1 MTKGEK
7 NNVPKIL
14 QVARFTTPIK
24 VEEAKNITW
33 QDAHVKKEPVS
44 LSSAQSKI
52 MDALGKFS
60 EPLTTAEIAACLNL
74 KHSSNVRPTILE
86 LMKLGLVFVR
96 EETAEERSSRAGG
109 KPVRRGMAAY
119 LYSTSNPVP
128 SRSASEL
135 VPGVIFVDRPG
146 IPWTKTKKENR
157 EKKQS
162 SLPTTDTSQGQMID
176 YLVQKIVDERTTEI
190 QKELDST
197 KAELNRLRDFLKSAI

>member
-24 VEEAKNITW
+24 IEEAKNITW

-60 EPLTTAEIAACLNL
+60 EPLTTAEIAACMNL
-74 KHSSNVRPTILE
+74 KNSSNVRPTILE

-96 EETAEERSSRAGG
+96 EETAEERSARAGG
-109 KPVRRGMAAY
+109 RPVRRGMAAY
-119 LYSTSNPVP
+119 LHSTSNPVP
-128 SRSASEL
+128 SRSTAEL
-135 VPGVIFVDRPG
+135 VPGVTFVDRTG
-146 IPWTKTKKENR
+146 IPWTKTKK

-162 SLPTTDTSQGQMID
+162 SLPTTDAFQGQMID
-176 YLVQKIVDERTTEI
+176 YLVQKLVDERTAEI
-190 QKELDST
+190 QKELDAT
-197 KAELNRLRDFLKSAI
+197 KAELQRLRDFLKSAI

>member
-33 QDAHVKKEPVS
+33 QDAHVKEEPVS
-44 LSSAQSKI
+44 LSSAQRKI

-60 EPLTTAEIAACLNL
+60 EPLTTAELAACMNL
-74 KHSSNVRPTILE
+74 KNSSNVRPTILE

-96 EETAEERSSRAGG
+96 EETAEERSARAGG
-109 KPVRRGMAAY
+109 RPVRRGMAAY
-119 LYSTSNPVP
+119 LHSTSSPVP
-128 SRSASEL
+128 SRSTAEL
-135 VPGVIFVDRPG
+135 VPGVTFIDRAG
-146 IPWTKTKKENR
+146 IPWTKTKK

-162 SLPTTDTSQGQMID
+162 SLPTTDASQGQMID
-176 YLVQKIVDERTTEI
+176 YLVQKIVDERTAEI
-190 QKELDST
+190 QKELDAT
-197 KAELNRLRDFLKSAI
+197 KAELQRLRDFLKSAI

>member
-1 MTKGEK
+1 M
-7 NNVPKIL
+7 PKIL

-24 VEEAKNITW
+24 IEEAKNTTW
-33 QDAHVKKEPVS
+33 QDAHVKEEPVS

-52 MDALGKFS
+52 MNALGKFS

-86 LMKLGLVFVR
+86 LMKLGLIFVR

-162 SLPTTDTSQGQMID
+162 SLLTTDAAQGQMID
-176 YLVQKIVDERTTEI
+176 YLVQKIVDERTAEI
-190 QKELDST
+190 QKELDAT
-197 KAELNRLRDFLKSAI
+197 KAELQRLRDFLKSAI

>member
-1 MTKGEK
+1 M
-7 NNVPKIL
+7 PKIL

-24 VEEAKNITW
+24 IEEAKNITW
-33 QDAHVKKEPVS
+33 QDAHVKEEPVS

-60 EPLTTAEIAACLNL
+60 EPLTTAEIAACLSL
-74 KHSSNVRPTILE
+74 KNSSNVRPTILE

-146 IPWTKTKKENR
+146 IPWTKTKKESR

-162 SLPTTDTSQGQMID
+162 SLLTTDTSQGQMID
-176 YLVQKIVDERTTEI
+176 YLVQKIVDERTAEI
-190 QKELDST
+190 QKELDAT
-197 KAELNRLRDFLKSAI
+197 NAELQRLRNFLKSAI

>member
-1 MTKGEK
+1 M
-7 NNVPKIL
+7 PKIL

-24 VEEAKNITW
+24 IEEAKNITW
-33 QDAHVKKEPVS
+33 QDAHVVKEEPVS

-146 IPWTKTKKENR
+146 IPWTKTKKESR

-162 SLPTTDTSQGQMID
+162 SLITTDTSQGQMID
-176 YLVQKIVDERTTEI
+176 YLVQKIVDERTAEI
-190 QKELDST
+190 QKELDAT
-197 KAELNRLRDFLKSAI
+197 NAELQRLRNFLKSAI

>member
-1 MTKGEK
+1 M
-7 NNVPKIL
+7 PKIL

-24 VEEAKNITW
+24 IEEAKNTTW
-33 QDAHVKKEPVS
+33 QDAHVKEEPVS
-44 LSSAQSKI
+44 LSSAQSKV

-86 LMKLGLVFVR
+86 LMKLGLIFFR

-135 VPGVIFVDRPG
+135 VPGVIFVDRAG
-146 IPWTKTKKENR
+146 IPWTKKKKDYR

-162 SLPTTDTSQGQMID
+162 SLPTTDASQGQMID
-176 YLVQKIVDERTTEI
+176 YLVQKIVDERTAEI
-190 QKELDST
+190 QKELEAT
-197 KAELNRLRDFLKSAI
+197 KAELQRLRDFLKSAI

>member
-33 QDAHVKKEPVS
+33 QDAHVKEEPVS
-44 LSSAQSKI
+44 LSSAQRKI

-60 EPLTTAEIAACLNL
+60 EPLTTAELAACMNL
-74 KHSSNVRPTILE
+74 KNSSNVRPTILE

-96 EETAEERSSRAGG
+96 EETAEERSARAGG

-119 LYSTSNPVP
+119 LHSTSSPVP
-128 SRSASEL
+128 SRSTAEL
-135 VPGVIFVDRPG
+135 VPGVTFIDRAG
-146 IPWTKTKKENR
+146 IPWTKTKK

-162 SLPTTDTSQGQMID
+162 SLPTTDASQGQMID
-176 YLVQKIVDERTTEI
+176 YLVQKIVDERTAEI
-190 QKELDST
+190 QKELDAT
-197 KAELNRLRDFLKSAI
+197 KAELQRLRDFLKSAI

>member
-24 VEEAKNITW
+24 IEEAKNITW

-60 EPLTTAEIAACLNL
+60 EPLTTAEIAACMNL
-74 KHSSNVRPTILE
+74 KNSSNVRPTILE

-96 EETAEERSSRAGG
+96 EETAEERSARAGG
-109 KPVRRGMAAY
+109 RPVRRGMAAY
-119 LYSTSNPVP
+119 LHSTSNPVP
-128 SRSASEL
+128 SRTTAEL
-135 VPGVIFVDRPG
+135 VPGVTFIDRTG
-146 IPWTKTKKENR
+146 IPWTKTKK

-162 SLPTTDTSQGQMID
+162 SLPTTDVSQGQMID
-176 YLVQKIVDERTTEI
+176 YLVQKIVDERTAEI
-190 QKELDST
+190 QKELDAT
-197 KAELNRLRDFLKSAI
+197 KAELQRLRDFLKSAI

>member
-24 VEEAKNITW
+24 IEEAKNITW
-33 QDAHVKKEPVS
+33 QDAHVKQEPVS
-44 LSSAQSKI
+44 LSRAQSKI

-60 EPLTTAEIAACLNL
+60 EPLTTAELAACLNL
-74 KHSSNVRPTILE
+74 KNSSNVRPTILE

-96 EETAEERSSRAGG
+96 EETAEERLSRAGG

-119 LYSTSNPVP
+119 LHSTSNPVP

-162 SLPTTDTSQGQMID
+162 SLPTIDTSQGQMID
-176 YLVQKIVDERTTEI
+176 YLVQKIVDERTAEI
-190 QKELDST
+190 QKELDAT
-197 KAELNRLRDFLKSAI
+197 KAELQRLRDFLKSAI

>member
-1 MTKGEK
+1 M
-7 NNVPKIL
+7 PKIL

-24 VEEAKNITW
+24 IEEAKNTTW
-33 QDAHVKKEPVS
+33 QDAHVKEEPVS

-86 LMKLGLVFVR
+86 LMKLGLIFVR

-162 SLPTTDTSQGQMID
+162 SLPTTDAAQGQMID
-176 YLVQKIVDERTTEI
+176 YLVQKIVDERTAELK
-190 QKELDST
+190 KELDST

>member
-33 QDAHVKKEPVS
+33 QDAHVKEEPVS
-44 LSSAQSKI
+44 LSSAQRKI

-60 EPLTTAEIAACLNL
+60 EPLTTAELAACMNL
-74 KHSSNVRPTILE
+74 KNSSNVRPTILE

-96 EETAEERSSRAGG
+96 EETAEERSARAGG

-119 LYSTSNPVP
+119 LHSTSIPVP
-128 SRSASEL
+128 SRTTAEL
-135 VPGVIFVDRPG
+135 VPGVTFIDRAG
-146 IPWTKTKKENR
+146 IPWTKTKK

-162 SLPTTDTSQGQMID
+162 SLPTTDASQGQMID
-176 YLVQKIVDERTTEI
+176 YLVQKIVDERTAEI
-190 QKELDST
+190 QKELDAT
-197 KAELNRLRDFLKSAI
+197 KAELQRLRDFLKSAI

>member
-33 QDAHVKKEPVS
+33 QDAHVKQEPVS

-60 EPLTTAEIAACLNL
+60 EPLTTAEIAACMNL
-74 KHSSNVRPTILE
+74 KNSSNVRPTILE

-96 EETAEERSSRAGG
+96 EETAEERSARAGG

-119 LYSTSNPVP
+119 LHSTSSPVP
-128 SRSASEL
+128 SRSTAEL
-135 VPGVIFVDRPG
+135 VPGVTFIDRAG
-146 IPWTKTKKENR
+146 IPWTKTKK

-162 SLPTTDTSQGQMID
+162 SLPTTDASQGQMID
-176 YLVQKIVDERTTEI
+176 YLVQKIVDERTAEI
-190 QKELDST
+190 QKELDAT
-197 KAELNRLRDFLKSAI
+197 KAELQRLRDFLKSAI

>member
-24 VEEAKNITW
+24 IEEAKNITW

-60 EPLTTAEIAACLNL
+60 EPLTTAEIAACMNL
-74 KHSSNVRPTILE
+74 KNSSNVRPTILE

-96 EETAEERSSRAGG
+96 EETAEERSARAGG
-109 KPVRRGMAAY
+109 RPVRRGMAAY
-119 LYSTSNPVP
+119 LHSTSNPVP
-128 SRSASEL
+128 SRSTAEL
-135 VPGVIFVDRPG
+135 VPGVTFIDRTG
-146 IPWTKTKKENR
+146 IPWTKTKK

-162 SLPTTDTSQGQMID
+162 SLPTTDVSQGQMID
-176 YLVQKIVDERTTEI
+176 YLVQKIVDERTAEI
-190 QKELDST
+190 QKELDAT
-197 KAELNRLRDFLKSAI
+197 KAELQRLRDFLKSAI

>member
-24 VEEAKNITW
+24 IEEAKNITW
-33 QDAHVKKEPVS
+33 QDAHVKEEPVS

-60 EPLTTAEIAACLNL
+60 EPLTTAEITACLNL
-74 KHSSNVRPTILE
+74 KHSSNVRPTIQE

-96 EETAEERSSRAGG
+96 EETTEERSARAGG
-109 KPVRRGMAAY
+109 KPVRRGMAAF
-119 LYSTSNPVP
+119 LHSTISPVP

-146 IPWTKTKKENR
+146 IPWTKTKKVNR

-162 SLPTTDTSQGQMID
+162 SLPTTDASQGQMID
-176 YLVQKIVDERTTEI
+176 YLVQKIVDERTAEI
-190 QKELDST
+190 QKELDAT

>member
-1 MTKGEK
+1 M
-7 NNVPKIL
+7 PKIL

-24 VEEAKNITW
+24 IEEAKNITW
-33 QDAHVKKEPVS
+33 QDAHVKQEPVS
-44 LSSAQSKI
+44 LSRAQSKI

-146 IPWTKTKKENR
+146 IPWTKTKKESR

-162 SLPTTDTSQGQMID
+162 SLLTTDASQGQMID
-176 YLVQKIVDERTTEI
+176 YLVQKIVDERTAEI
-190 QKELDST
+190 QKELDAT
-197 KAELNRLRDFLKSAI
+197 NAELQRLRNFLKSAI

>member
-24 VEEAKNITW
+24 IEEAKNITW

-60 EPLTTAEIAACLNL
+60 EPLTTAEIAACMNL
-74 KHSSNVRPTILE
+74 KNSSNVRPTILE

-96 EETAEERSSRAGG
+96 EETAEERSARAGG
-109 KPVRRGMAAY
+109 RPVRRGMAAY
-119 LYSTSNPVP
+119 LHSTSNPVP
-128 SRSASEL
+128 SRSTAEL
-135 VPGVIFVDRPG
+135 VPGVTFVDRTG
-146 IPWTKTKKENR
+146 IPWTKTKK

-162 SLPTTDTSQGQMID
+162 SLPTTDVSQGQMID
-176 YLVQKIVDERTTEI
+176 YLVQKIVDERTAEI
-190 QKELDST
+190 QKELDAT
-197 KAELNRLRDFLKSAI
+197 KAELQRLRDFLKSAI

>member
-33 QDAHVKKEPVS
+33 QDAHVKQEPVS
-44 LSSAQSKI
+44 LSSAQRKI

-60 EPLTTAEIAACLNL
+60 EPLTTAEIAACMNL
-74 KHSSNVRPTILE
+74 KNSSNVRPTILE

-96 EETAEERSSRAGG
+96 EETAEERSARAGG
-109 KPVRRGMAAY
+109 RPVRRGMAAY
-119 LYSTSNPVP
+119 LHSTSSPVP
-128 SRSASEL
+128 SRSTAEL
-135 VPGVIFVDRPG
+135 VPGVTFIDRAG
-146 IPWTKTKKENR
+146 IPWTKTKK

-162 SLPTTDTSQGQMID
+162 SLPTTDASQGQMID
-176 YLVQKIVDERTTEI
+176 YLVQKIVDERTAEI
-190 QKELDST
+190 QKELDAT
-197 KAELNRLRDFLKSAI
+197 KAELQRLRDFLKSAI

>member
-24 VEEAKNITW
+24 IEEAKNITW
-33 QDAHVKKEPVS
+33 QDAHVKQEPVS

-60 EPLTTAEIAACLNL
+60 EPLTTAEIAACMNL
-74 KHSSNVRPTILE
+74 KNSSNVRPTILE

-96 EETAEERSSRAGG
+96 EETAEERSARAGG
-109 KPVRRGMAAY
+109 RPVRRGMAAY
-119 LYSTSNPVP
+119 LHSTSNPVP
-128 SRSASEL
+128 SRSTAEL
-135 VPGVIFVDRPG
+135 VPGVTFVDRTG
-146 IPWTKTKKENR
+146 IPWTKTKK

-162 SLPTTDTSQGQMID
+162 SLPTTDVSQGQMID
-176 YLVQKIVDERTTEI
+176 YLVQKIVDERTAEI
-190 QKELDST
+190 QKELDAT
-197 KAELNRLRDFLKSAI
+197 KAELQRLRDFLKSAI

>member
-7 NNVPKIL
+7 NNVPTIL

-24 VEEAKNITW
+24 VEEAKNTTR
-33 QDAHVKKEPVS
+33 QDAHVKEEPVF
-44 LSSAQSKI
+44 LSSVQSKI

-74 KHSSNVRPTILE
+74 KHSSNVRPAIQE

-96 EETAEERSSRAGG
+96 EETIEERSARAGG
-109 KPVRRGMAAY
+109 KPVRRGMAAF
-119 LYSTSNPVP
+119 LHSTISPVP
-128 SRSASEL
+128 SRITAEL
-135 VPGVIFVDRPG
+135 VPGVTFIDRIG
-146 IPWTKTKKENR
+146 IPWTKTKKKYK

-162 SLPTTDTSQGQMID
+162 SLPTTDASQGQMID
-176 YLVQKIVDERTTEI
+176 YLVQKIVDERTAEI
-190 QKELDST
+190 QKELDAT

>member
-33 QDAHVKKEPVS
+33 QDAHVKEEPVS
-44 LSSAQSKI
+44 LSSAQRKI

-60 EPLTTAEIAACLNL
+60 EPLTTAEIAACMNL
-74 KHSSNVRPTILE
+74 KNSSNVRPTILE

-96 EETAEERSSRAGG
+96 EETAEERSARAGG

-119 LYSTSNPVP
+119 LHSTSSPVP
-128 SRSASEL
+128 SRSTAEL
-135 VPGVIFVDRPG
+135 VPGVTFIDRAG
-146 IPWTKTKKENR
+146 IPWTKTKK

-162 SLPTTDTSQGQMID
+162 SLPTTDASQGQMID
-176 YLVQKIVDERTTEI
+176 YLVQKIVDERTAEI
-190 QKELDST
+190 QKELDAT
-197 KAELNRLRDFLKSAI
+197 KAELQRLRDFLKSAI

>member
-24 VEEAKNITW
+24 IEEAKNITW
-33 QDAHVKKEPVS
+33 QDAHVKQEPVS

-60 EPLTTAEIAACLNL
+60 EPLTTAEIAACMNL
-74 KHSSNVRPTILE
+74 KNSSNVRPTILE

-96 EETAEERSSRAGG
+96 EETAEERSARAGG
-109 KPVRRGMAAY
+109 RPVRRGMAAY
-119 LYSTSNPVP
+119 LHSTSNPVP
-128 SRSASEL
+128 SRSTAEL
-135 VPGVIFVDRPG
+135 VPGVTFVDRTG
-146 IPWTKTKKENR
+146 IPWTKTKK

-162 SLPTTDTSQGQMID
+162 SLPTTDASQGQMID
-176 YLVQKIVDERTTEI
+176 YLVQKLVDERTAEI
-190 QKELDST
+190 KKELDAT
-197 KAELNRLRDFLKSAI
+197 KAELQRLRDFLKSAI

>member
-24 VEEAKNITW
+24 IEEAKNITW
-33 QDAHVKKEPVS
+33 QDAHVKQEPVS

-60 EPLTTAEIAACLNL
+60 EPLTTAEIAACMNL
-74 KHSSNVRPTILE
+74 KNSSNVRPTILE

-96 EETAEERSSRAGG
+96 EETAEERSARAGG
-109 KPVRRGMAAY
+109 RPVRRGMAAY
-119 LYSTSNPVP
+119 LHSTSNPVP
-128 SRSASEL
+128 SRSTAEL
-135 VPGVIFVDRPG
+135 VPGVTFIDRTG
-146 IPWTKTKKENR
+146 IPWTKTKK

-162 SLPTTDTSQGQMID
+162 SLPTTDVSQGQMID
-176 YLVQKIVDERTTEI
+176 YLVQKIVDERTAEI
-190 QKELDST
+190 QKELDAT
-197 KAELNRLRDFLKSAI
+197 KAELQRLRDFLKSAI